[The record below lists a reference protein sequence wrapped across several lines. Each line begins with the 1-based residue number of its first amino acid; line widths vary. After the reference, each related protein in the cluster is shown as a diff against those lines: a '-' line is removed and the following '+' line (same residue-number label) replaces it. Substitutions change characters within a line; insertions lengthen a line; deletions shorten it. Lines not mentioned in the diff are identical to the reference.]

1 MTTPSFD
8 QILDFQK
15 GPTGKGD
22 VIAYGTVGEFV
33 QYEQQQNLT
42 TTALKIGGVSEPA
55 TIDQASIDQTKGIA
69 TFAAGSGKTLA
80 DAVKDL
86 AASFTAGQDEQ
97 GELALFKVNNAG
109 SYYAFISD
117 GEAGL
122 TANDVVIQLS
132 GITKINGLDLTNGA
146 LHIM

>member
-1 MTTPSFD
+1 MTSPTSSYAHPYSYQDISRVNLPLSFID
-8 QILDFQK
+8 
-15 GPTGKGD
+15 
-22 VIAYGTVGEFV
+22 
-33 QYEQQQNLT
+33 
-42 TTALKIGGVSEPA
+42 LKIGGVSEQA
-55 TIDQASIDQTKGIA
+55 TGSKASINQTTGIT

-86 AASFTAGQDEQ
+86 AASFTAAEDAQ

-122 TANDVVIQLS
+122 SANDVVIQLS
-132 GITKINGLDLTNGA
+132 GITTINGLDLTNGA